1 MKHILKTSPS
11 IICLIILSCK
21 DQPKNTEAGA
31 SPSSTPATAAASTAS
46 TPKENSTF
54 NVTSARYEESL
65 AVKTNVGDLN
75 LANLDTKYPF
85 VVVELSLKTDE
96 MSFKS
101 SEVNLEGSD
110 GMQYK
115 LEGYAPFAI
124 EHYKPLPPEKKT
136 IFDVFPLNQKD
147 ASGSTIHGNWSRE
160 GKGIDFTAKGKGAKI
175 ILTFAAPK
183 ADGDYKLM
191 IPGSDPVAF
200 KPETQAK

>member
-1 MKHILKTSPS
+1 MKRILQITAL
-11 IICLIILSCK
+11 IICFLTPACK

-31 SPSSTPATAAASTAS
+31 SPSSVPSSAAASTAS

-75 LANLDTKYPF
+75 VANLDTKYPF

-96 MSFKS
+96 MNFKS

-110 GMQYK
+110 GKQYK

-147 ASGSTIHGNWSRE
+147 AAGSTIQGNWSRE

-183 ADGDYKLM
+183 ADGEYKLM
-191 IPGSDPVAF
+191 IHGSDPVAF